1 MGARR
6 AIAIFSVK
14 GGVGK
19 STISAGLCYALRD
32 KGYKDKVGYQE
43 VDISG
48 TSGHRAFGV
57 NPPRLGLDTKNQK
70 LLPPLVDGIRMF
82 PLASKFT
89 ESACVGWRSSDRE
102 LQLSSGDKVID
113 KGRTGFIEEILT
125 RAVDWGDV
133 EWLVLD
139 LPPSTSDETFAFFKC
154 LPDLYGVVLISQPSE
169 ISVVGLRKTID
180 FLKTN
185 QKSILGL
192 VENMAVCLCPQC
204 GAEFYPFVSAG
215 VDLKKLARE
224 EGIPFLVSIPQ
235 VSDMSQLKPYFD
247 ELAEKVIKA
256 EGKVL
261 KQDVLS
267 MGARLERGIIKKGL
281 GL

>member
-1 MGARR
+1 MQK
-6 AIAIFSVK
+6 IAVQSVK

-32 KGYKDKVGYQE
+32 KGYKVGYLE

-57 NPPRLGLDTKNQK
+57 DPPKLGLDTKNQK
-70 LLPPLVDGIRMF
+70 LIPPLVDGIRMF

-102 LQLSSGDKVID
+102 LQLSSGDKVVD

-125 RAVDWGDV
+125 RAVDWGDT

-154 LPDLYGVVLISQPSE
+154 LPELYGVILVSQPSS

-185 QKSILGL
+185 QRPILGL
-192 VENMAVCLCPQC
+192 VENMGKVLCPYCSQ
-204 GAEFYPFVSAG
+204 EFYSFTSSA

-224 EGIPFLVSIPQ
+224 ESIPFLVSIPQ

-261 KQDVLS
+261 KQAVLS
-267 MGARLERGIIKKGL
+267 RGARLERGIIKKGL

>member
-1 MGARR
+1 MNK
-6 AIAIFSVK
+6 IAVFSVK
-14 GGVGK
+14 GGCGK
-19 STISAGLCYALRD
+19 STVSAGLCYALRD
-32 KGYKDKVGYQE
+32 KDYKVGYLE
-43 VDISG
+43 ADISG
-48 TSGHRAFGV
+48 TSGHRAFGL

-70 LLPPLVDGIRMF
+70 LIPPLINGIRMF

-89 ESACVGWRSSDRE
+89 ESACVGWRGTDRE
-102 LQLSSGDKVID
+102 LQVGNEKVID

-125 RAVDWGDV
+125 RAVDWGDL

-154 LPDLYGVVLISQPSE
+154 LPELYGVILISQPSE

-185 QKSILGL
+185 QKPVLGL
-192 VENMAVCLCPQC
+192 VENMALCLCPQC
-204 GAEFYPFVSAG
+204 GVEFYPFVSSG
-215 VDLKKLARE
+215 VDLKELAKQ
-224 EGIPFLVSIPQ
+224 EGFPFLVSIPQ
-235 VSDMSQLKPYFD
+235 VNEMSKLKPYFN
-247 ELAEKVIKA
+247 ELADKVTKGQ
-256 EGKVL
+256 GKVL

-267 MGARLERGIIKKGL
+267 KMAGVERKIIKRGL

>member
-1 MGARR
+1 MLK
-6 AIAIFSVK
+6 IAVFAVK

-19 STISAGLCYALRD
+19 STVSAGLCYALRD
-32 KGYKDKVGYQE
+32 KGYRVGYLE

-48 TSGHRAFGV
+48 TSGHRAFGID
-57 NPPRLGLDTKNQK
+57 PPRLGLGTKNQK
-70 LLPPLVDGIRMF
+70 LIPPLVDGIRMF

-89 ESACVGWRSSDRE
+89 EDAAVGWRSADRE
-102 LQLSSGDKVID
+102 LQVGGDKVID

-125 RAVDWGDV
+125 RAVDWGDT

-139 LPPSTSDETFAFFKC
+139 LPPSTSDETFAFFNC
-154 LPDLYGVVLISQPSE
+154 LPDLYGVILVSQPSA
-169 ISVVGLRKTID
+169 IATVGLRKTID
-180 FLKTN
+180 FLKSN
-185 QKSILGL
+185 QKPILGL
-192 VENMAVCLCPQC
+192 VENMGMCLCPQC

-235 VSDMSQLKPYFD
+235 VDDMNKLKPYFS
-247 ELAEKVIKA
+247 ELADKVIKA

-267 MGARLERGIIKKGL
+267 MTARLERAVIKKGL